1 MTRLL
6 PLTHIDITSAK
17 VIRVVAV
24 VAADNDI
31 DAAVVMLEAVVAQRK

>member
-6 PLTHIDITSAK
+6 PLTHDITSAK

-31 DAAVVMLEAVVAQRK
+31 DAVVVVMLEAVVAQRK

>member
-6 PLTHIDITSAK
+6 PLTHDITSAK

-31 DAAVVMLEAVVAQRK
+31 DAVVVMLEAVVAQRK